1 MRRVV
6 SLCLPRFPTDRLRRA
21 ATGQSGGAPP
31 PDRPLVTALSLGQ
44 KRLVAAVDARAQETG
59 LRPGMTVAHAQ
70 ALVPDLLVAD
80 ADPDG
85 DAEALERLASWALR
99 YSPLVA
105 TDPPDGLLLD
115 IAGAAHLFGGEP
127 GVLAYLLGRIGRNGL
142 FARAAIAGTAAAAA
156 ALARHGLPSSI
167 VPDGEEAAALDNVS
181 VAGLR
186 LPEEVV
192 AGLRRLGVE
201 RIGQL
206 QKMPR
211 GPLAR
216 RFGRIVGERLDAAL
230 GDRSEPIEPLLPAKA
245 LRQKLVFAEP
255 LGTAEALAGVIGRL
269 AQKLCGDL
277 EAAGLGARRVDFLC
291 RRVDGVTAAIRVG
304 TARATRDPA
313 HLSKLLAARLETIDP
328 GFGIDEAMLV
338 AVRAERLAPRQIF
351 GIAGETEAPDLAPLI
366 DRLAARLGPGR
377 LYRAAPVE
385 SDFPERSSRK
395 VSPLAAEVSGWPDL
409 PRPVRLIEPP
419 EPVETIAGLPDHP
432 PALFVWRRIRHRV
445 RRADGPERVFGEWWR
460 SDAETG
466 LVRDYY
472 RIEDEAGA
480 RFWLFRD
487 GRDNGGGRWFL
498 HGLFG

>member
-1 MRRVV
+1 M
-6 SLCLPRFPTDRLRRA
+6 
-21 ATGQSGGAPP
+21 
-31 PDRPLVTALSLGQ
+31 
-44 KRLVAAVDARAQETG
+44 
-59 LRPGMTVAHAQ
+59 AHAQ

-85 DAEALERLASWALR
+85 DAAALEKLAQWALR

-105 TDPPDGLLLD
+105 PDPPDGLLLD

-127 GVLAYLLGRIGRNGL
+127 GLLADLLARLGRGGFI
-142 FARAAIAGTAAAAA
+142 ARAAIAATAGAAT

-167 VPDGEEAAALDNVS
+167 VPDGEEAAALENVS

-186 LPEEVV
+186 LPDEILG
-192 AGLRRLGVE
+192 GLRRLGVE

-206 QKMPR
+206 RKMPR

-216 RFGRIVGERLDAAL
+216 RFGREVGERLDAAL
-230 GDRSEPIEPLLPAKA
+230 GGRSQPIEPLLPPKA

-255 LGTAEALAGVIGRL
+255 LGTTEALAGVIDRL
-269 AQKLCGDL
+269 ARHLCRDL
-277 EAAGLGARRVDFLC
+277 ETAGLGARRLDFLC
-291 RRVDGVTAAIRVG
+291 KRVDGVTTAIRIG
-304 TARATRDPA
+304 TAKATRDPV
-313 HLSKLLAARLETIDP
+313 HLAKLLAARLDTVDP

-338 AVRAERLAPRQIF
+338 AVRAERLAPRQMF
-351 GIAGETEAPDLAPLI
+351 GIVGETEAPDLAPLL
-366 DRLAARLGPGR
+366 DRLAARLGRSR

-385 SDFPERSSRK
+385 SDFPERSSKK
-395 VSPLAAEVSGWPDL
+395 VSPLSADVSGWPDL
-409 PRPVRLIEPP
+409 PRPIRLIEPP
-419 EPVETIAGLPDHP
+419 ERVETIAGLPDHP
-432 PALFVWRRIRHRV
+432 PALFVWRRMRHRV

>member
-6 SLCLPRFPTDRLRRA
+6 SLYLPRFPTDRLRRLED
-21 ATGQSGGAPP
+21 APL
-31 PDRPLVTALSLGQ
+31 PDRPLVTALRDGQ
-44 KRLVAAVDARAQETG
+44 RRLLASVDAGAQRFG
-59 LRPGMTVAHAQ
+59 LRPGLTVAHAQ
-70 ALVPDLLVAD
+70 ALVPNLVVAD

-85 DAEALERLASWALR
+85 DAEALQKLAVWALR

-105 TDPPDGLLLD
+105 PDPPDGLLLD

-127 GVLAYLLGRIGRNGL
+127 GVLADLLARLGRNG
-142 FARAAIAGTAAAAA
+142 FSARAAIAATAGAAT

-167 VPDGEEAAALDNVS
+167 VPAGEEAAALENIS
-181 VAGLR
+181 IAGLR
-186 LPEEVV
+186 LSDEVV

-206 QKMPR
+206 RKMPR

-216 RFGRIVGERLDAAL
+216 RFGRAVGERLDAAL
-230 GDRSEPIEPLLPAKA
+230 GHRSQPIEPLLPPKA

-255 LGTAEALAGVIGRL
+255 LGTAEALADVIGRL
-269 AQKLCGDL
+269 AQHLCRDL
-277 EAAGLGARRVDFLC
+277 ETAGLGARRLDFLC
-291 RRVDGVTAAIRVG
+291 RRVDGVTAAIRIG
-304 TARATRDPA
+304 TARATRDPV
-313 HLSKLLAARLETIDP
+313 HLAKLLAAQLEKIDP

-338 AVRAERLAPRQIF
+338 AVRAERLAPRQTF
-351 GIAGETEAPDLAPLI
+351 GIAGETEAPDLGPLI

-385 SDFPERSSRK
+385 SDLPERSAKK
-395 VSPLAAEVSGWPDL
+395 VAPLSANSSGWPDL
-409 PRPVRLIEPP
+409 PRPVRLLEPP

-432 PALFVWRRIRHRV
+432 PALFVWRRMRHRV

>member
-6 SLCLPRFPTDRLRRA
+6 SLYLPRFPTDRLRRA
-21 ATGQSGGAPP
+21 AGAPP
-31 PDRPLVTALSLGQ
+31 RDKPLVTAIQIGQ
-44 KRLVAAVDARAQETG
+44 RRLLAAVDARAQEIG
-59 LRPGMTVAHAQ
+59 LRPGLTVAHAQ

-85 DAEALERLASWALR
+85 DAEALQKLAQWALR

-105 TDPPDGLLLD
+105 PDPPDGLLLD

-127 GVLAYLLGRIGRNGL
+127 GVLSDLLARLGKGG
-142 FARAAIAGTAAAAA
+142 FVARAAIAATAGAAS

-167 VPDGEEAAALDNVS
+167 VPDGEEAAALENVS
-181 VAGLR
+181 LAGLR
-186 LPEEVV
+186 LPDEILG
-192 AGLRRLGVE
+192 GLRRLGVE

-206 QKMPR
+206 RRMPR

-216 RFGRIVGERLDAAL
+216 RFGREVGERLDAAL
-230 GDRSEPIEPLLPAKA
+230 GGRSEPIEPLLPPKA

-255 LGTAEALAGVIGRL
+255 LGTAEALAGVIERL
-269 AQKLCGDL
+269 ARHLCRDL

-291 RRVDGVTAAIRVG
+291 RRVDGITAAIRIG
-304 TARATRDPA
+304 TAKATRDA
-313 HLSKLLAARLETIDP
+313 VHLAKLLAAQVEKIDP

-338 AVRAERLAPRQIF
+338 VVRAERLSPRQIL
-351 GIAGETEAPDLAPLI
+351 GIAGETEAPDLGPLV

-385 SDFPERSSRK
+385 SDLPERSAKK
-395 VSPLAAEVSGWPDL
+395 VSPLSANASGWPDL
-409 PRPVRLIEPP
+409 PRPVRLLEPP
-419 EPVETIAGLPDHP
+419 EPVETIAGMPDHP
-432 PALFVWRRIRHRV
+432 PALFVWRRMRHRV

-460 SDAETG
+460 SEAETG

-487 GRDNGGGRWFL
+487 GRENGGGRWFL